1 MSYAIVDISGK
12 LYRSKD
18 DGLETFR
25 LESRDLKRSDEPDYY
40 KKIYNPLSNLGPCVM
55 QCAKRKRSDLRSAA
69 AQVSKLRTFRQ
80 QNLSGL
86 VH

>member
-18 DGLETFR
+18 DVLETFR

-40 KKIYNPLSNLGPCVM
+40 KNMV
-55 QCAKRKRSDLRSAA
+55 DL
-69 AQVSKLRTFRQ
+69 
-80 QNLSGL
+80 
-86 VH
+86 